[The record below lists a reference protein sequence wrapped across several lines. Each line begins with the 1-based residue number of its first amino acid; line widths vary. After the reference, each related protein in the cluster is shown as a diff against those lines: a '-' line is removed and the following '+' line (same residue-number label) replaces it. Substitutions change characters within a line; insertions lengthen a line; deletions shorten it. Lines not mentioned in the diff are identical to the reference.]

1 MKFVYISPEFPKS
14 NWQFCDRLK
23 RNGVTVL
30 GIGQERYE
38 NLDQT
43 LREALTEYYKVNNLE
58 DYDEMLRAVAFFT
71 FKYGKL
77 DFLESNNEYW
87 LEKDARLR
95 TDFNI
100 PHGFHVSNIEP
111 VKSKSL
117 MKEYF
122 AKAGVPCARGEV
134 VTTLDNALAFANKV
148 GYPLVVKP
156 DKGVGAAKTYK
167 LSSPP
172 DVEKWFLQKDGDTY
186 LLEEYLDGEVVT
198 YDAIINSRGEPIFDI
213 SLECPVSIMTMVNDG
228 VDCVFYSCP
237 EPIPEL
243 KPLGLKVVEAFGI
256 KSRFVHLEFFRL
268 NRDHPGLAPK
278 GAYLALEVNMRPA
291 GGFSPDMYNYAR
303 SEDVFQIWADMVAF
317 DKTASVPQG
326 PSNYCISASRH
337 DEYRYVRTHQEI
349 MDTYRDRLALCT
361 RMPDVEARVM
371 GNTVYLAKV
380 ATKEE
385 IDEFVNFVTQ
395 QSPAT

>member
-1 MKFVYISPEFPKS
+1 MNFIYISPEFPRS

-38 NLDQT
+38 NLNQT
-43 LREALTEYYKVNNLE
+43 VREALTEYYKVNNLE
-58 DYDEMLRAVAFFT
+58 NYDEMLRAVAFFT
-71 FKYGKL
+71 FKYGKI

-100 PHGFHVSNIEP
+100 PNGFRLNNIEP

-117 MKEYF
+117 MKRYF
-122 AKAGVPCARGEV
+122 TKAGVPCARSEIV
-134 VTTLDNALAFANKV
+134 ETLEDALAFGEKV
-148 GYPLVVKP
+148 GYPLIVKP
-156 DKGVGAAKTYK
+156 DKGVGAAKTYQLK
-167 LSSPP
+167 TPE
-172 DVEKWFLQKDGDTY
+172 DVKSWYAKKDDDIY
-186 LLEEYLDGEVVT
+186 LMEEYLDGEVVT
-198 YDAIINSRGEPIFDI
+198 YDAIINSKGEAIFDI

-237 EPIPEL
+237 EPIAEL
-243 KPLGLKVVEAFGI
+243 KPMGLSVVKAFNI
-256 KSRFVHLEFFRL
+256 TSRFVHLEFFRL
-268 NRDHPGLAPK
+268 HRDHPGLANK
-278 GAYLALEVNMRPA
+278 GEYVALEVNMRPA

-303 SEDVFQIWADMVAF
+303 SVDVFQIWADMIAF
-317 DKTASVPQG
+317 DKSDYVSQG
-326 PSNYCISASRH
+326 PSSYCISASRH
-337 DEYRYVRTHQEI
+337 DDYHYKRTHDEI
-349 MDTYRDRLALCT
+349 METYRDRLALCT

-380 ATKEE
+380 KTMEE
-385 IDEFVNFVTQ
+385 LDGFVQFVTEQ
-395 QSPAT
+395 VEK

>member
-1 MKFVYISPEFPKS
+1 MNFIYVSPEFPKS

-38 NLDQT
+38 NLNQT

-58 DYDEMLRAVAFFT
+58 DYDEMLRAVAFFI
-71 FKYGKL
+71 FKYGKI

-100 PHGFHVSNIEP
+100 PHGFHLSNIQP

-117 MKEYF
+117 MKRYF
-122 AKAGVPCARGEV
+122 AKAGVICARGQV
-134 VTTLDNALAFANKV
+134 VETLEDALNFGDKV
-148 GYPLVVKP
+148 GYPLIAKP
-156 DKGVGAAKTYK
+156 DKGVGAAKTNK
-167 LSSPP
+167 LDGPA
-172 DVEKWFLQKDGDTY
+172 DVKKWFSNKDEDTY
-186 LLEEYLDGEVVT
+186 LFEEYLDGEVVT
-198 YDAIINSRGEPIFDI
+198 YDAIINSKGEPIFDI

-243 KPLGLKVVEAFGI
+243 KPMGLSIVKAFNI

-268 NRDHPGLAPK
+268 NRDHPGLANK
-278 GAYLALEVNMRPA
+278 GDYLALEVNMRPA

-317 DKTASVPQG
+317 DKTDSTPQG

-337 DEYRYVRTHQEI
+337 DAYHYKHTHDEI
-349 MDTYRDRLALCT
+349 METYRDRLALCT

-380 ATKEE
+380 SNLQEL
-385 IDEFVNFVTQ
+385 DGFVQYVTEQ
-395 QSPAT
+395 VEK